1 MNRRFNWPL
10 WTGFLLSIAA
20 FLSYFLLFDRWPVT
34 RDVPW
39 VNFILFAIAVAL
51 LIAGVRRANRK
62 VLASIV
68 AVLGSAVCVFYLV
81 TIFVLA
87 KQLPASS
94 GAPHVGQKAP
104 DFTLLDSK
112 RQPVTLSQALA
123 SSPRG
128 VLLNFYRGYW

>member
-20 FLSYFLLFDRWPVT
+20 FLSYFLFFDRWPVT

-51 LIAGVRRANRK
+51 LIAGVRRANRR
-62 VLASIV
+62 VPASIV
-68 AVLGSAVCVFYLV
+68 GVLGSAVCVFFLV

-87 KQLPASS
+87 KQLPASL

-104 DFTLLDSK
+104 EFTLLDSK

-128 VLLNFYRGYW
+128 VLLIFYRGYW